1 MIVLKILLW
10 IILVLLG
17 IILLVLIMPASASFS
32 FIGGKVAYSVKF
44 AFLPVFNSKGSGIVN
59 KLLEWRKKKTESK
72 TDDEASD
79 DSEPPLQEESADTEE
94 AATEEAASVETTEE
108 AASVGT
114 TEEAAA
120 NEEEAPETEAAEAEE
135 VSSAPEQLSE
145 PEQPEPL
152 EKPSNN
158 GKPSKL
164 EFILGL
170 WEAADRPVL
179 KIFKSIK
186 ISELYID
193 FFIAN
198 EDAYKCAL
206 NYGRISGALYNIIA
220 WMSVLFN
227 VKLKTIDINPLF
239 GQKKSQWD
247 VSLKISFC
255 LISMVIA
262 GLQFLIIYLFR
273 VLIPTKIKAKS
284 RRVRAAS
291 PESK

>member
-94 AATEEAASVETTEE
+94 AAAEEAASVETTE
-108 AASVGT
+108 A
-114 TEEAAA
+114 AAA

-158 GKPSKL
+158 EKPSKL

-220 WMSVLFN
+220 WLSVLFN